1 MNTKR
6 AVSLLMFIMGLLS
19 IGCRSTKNQT
29 ASEDFYEFYDRFLSD
44 STFQMERVRFPL
56 QGLRFGESEDS
67 TYTWTREDWIMLK
80 EPQLEG
86 TDFERNLQVMGD
98 TLATDEIS
106 MENSGFYFKM
116 VYEPVRRKW
125 HLVYMVD
132 SGL

>member
-1 MNTKR
+1 MHTNKTIS
-6 AVSLLMFIMGLLS
+6 ALLLIIAFLS
-19 IGCRSTKNQT
+19 VGCRSTRNQT

-44 STFQMERVRFPL
+44 STFQMERVQFPL
-56 QGLRFGESEDS
+56 QGLKFGESEDT
-67 TYTWTREDWIMLK
+67 TYTWTRENWVMLQ

-86 TDFERNLQVMGD
+86 TDFERNLQVKGD
-98 TLATDEIS
+98 TLATDEIM

-125 HLVYMVD
+125 HLVYMID